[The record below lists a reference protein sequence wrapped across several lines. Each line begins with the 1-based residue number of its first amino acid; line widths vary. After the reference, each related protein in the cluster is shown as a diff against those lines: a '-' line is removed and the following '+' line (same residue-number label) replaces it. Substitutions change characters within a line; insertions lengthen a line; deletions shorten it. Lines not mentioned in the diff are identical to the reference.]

1 MLVLLGW
8 FHNSLPVGKLNNV
21 GSTEGEVRGLMKE
34 LGFSREE
41 CEIYFSLLDRPEGE
55 PIDSLLSGSKLPQNE
70 VELALKSLVEKGL
83 VNVSSNRLEAC
94 EPKQFL
100 SKFQERKRAELSKGI
115 ELLNVRA
122 TRLLSLLEPHYWEK
136 RLGIKPEDLLEPLSG
151 LEEMEVR
158 TVRVIGDS
166 YREVCISA
174 ETFGWY
180 AKVQEEMYQAL
191 ERGVKFRVLML
202 ANDEESLRRARDV
215 RKLGVDIRRSREE
228 WYPVRGTLG
237 DNRELVFLIW
247 AERDEDGSQTRKA
260 RYFRPHYTRN
270 EGMLRVFKDAFEKR
284 WSESTRIE

>member
-1 MLVLLGW
+1 M
-8 FHNSLPVGKLNNV
+8 
-21 GSTEGEVRGLMKE
+21 GLMKE

-55 PIDSLLSGSKLPQNE
+55 PIDSILTGSKMPQSAA
-70 VELALKSLVEKGL
+70 ELALKNLVEKGL

-115 ELLNVRA
+115 EQLNVRA
-122 TRLLSLLEPHYWEK
+122 ARLLSLLEPQYWEK

-166 YREVCISA
+166 NREICISA

-180 AKVQEEMYQAL
+180 GKVQEEMYQAL

-247 AERDEDGSQTRKA
+247 AERDEDKPDHRPSNRKA

-270 EGMLRVFKDAFEKR
+270 EGMIRVFKDAFEKR
-284 WSESTRIE
+284 WSESTRIESG